1 MPSYDVAIIGAGV
14 TGCAMARRLSMYKLR
29 TIVIEAED
37 DVACGTTKAN
47 TAIVHAGYDAKPG
60 TWKALTNIEG
70 SRAYAKLCAELD
82 VPYFNSGSLVIGL
95 NPDQDAAVLGLKA
108 RGDANGVPGLEVI
121 GRERILELEPN
132 VNPEAT
138 SALYAPT
145 GAYTC
150 PWEMAI
156 ALMENAVENGVELL
170 LGAEVMDI
178 REITGGFE
186 LALKDKVIS
195 SAYVVNAAGLH
206 ADKVAAMVGEPG
218 FRIAPR
224 RGEYWLFDKNL
235 KGLVTRPLFTAPTPI
250 SKGVVVTPTADGNLM
265 AGPNAENIDDPDDI
279 STTSAG
285 LEKVWN
291 DALGLVPC
299 LQRRS
304 AITNFAGLRAASYPQ
319 GDFIVGPM
327 EGHGRFFNMAGVESP
342 GLTSAPA
349 IAAHVEGMLREA
361 GLQLESKGDWNPE
374 RKGLVHFALLSQE
387 EQDELVMKDH
397 SYGHVVCRC
406 ETVTEGE
413 IMAALHRPVPCTTMD
428 GLKRRTRLGAGRCQ
442 AGFCSPR
449 ALGIVARELG
459 VDVGD
464 ISKNGDGS
472 HYVLGLLG
480 EQQEGGDASDRA

>member
-1 MPSYDVAIIGAGV
+1 MPSYDVAIIGAGI
-14 TGCAMARRLSMYKLR
+14 TGCAMARRLSMYKLK

-82 VPYFNSGSLVIGL
+82 VPYFNSGSLVIAL
-95 NPDQDAAVLGLKA
+95 NPEQASAVLSLKA
-108 RGDANGVPGLEVI
+108 RGDSNGVPDLEVI
-121 GRERILELEPN
+121 GRERLLELEPN
-132 VNPEAT
+132 VNQEAI
-138 SALYAPT
+138 SALFAPT

-156 ALMENAVENGVELL
+156 ALMENAVENGVELM
-170 LGAEVMDI
+170 LGAELMDI
-178 REITGGFE
+178 SEEADGFE
-186 LALKDKVIS
+186 LILKDRVIS
-195 SAYVVNAAGLH
+195 SSYVVNAAGLH
-206 ADKVAAMVGEPG
+206 VDKVAAMVGDPG

-265 AGPNAENIDDPDDI
+265 AGPNAENIDDPYDI
-279 STTSAG
+279 STTSEG

-291 DALGLVPC
+291 DALSLVPC

-327 EGHGRFFNMAGVESP
+327 EAHGRFFNMAGVESP

-349 IAAHVEGMLREA
+349 IAVHVEGMLKAA
-361 GLQLESKGDWNPE
+361 GLALEKKVGWKPE
-374 RKGLVHFALLSQE
+374 RKGLVHFALLSPG
-387 EQDELVMKDH
+387 EQDELVMRDRR
-397 SYGHVVCRC
+397 YGHVVCRC

-413 IMAALHRPVPCTTMD
+413 IIEALHRIVPCTTMD

-472 HYVLGLLG
+472 RYVLGLLG
-480 EQQEGGDASDRA
+480 ELEEGGDASD